1 MHTCSFNKLPIKVKK
16 TFTQSFNYLAL
27 VCLVLFYQQFLLA
40 ANDESIFTPDDTL
53 KKSGP
58 IMITTGWYQV
68 PKDVYFHPDAFHS
81 FNKRKHIEKGM
92 YEGLSWGGRMF
103 QGQEVPEK
111 FREHICVE
119 PGGINKILADYKLKT
134 GKNAEVKLIEFT
146 LLDFVLWR
154 CEWVAY
160 IGESSSG
167 THYTHVG
174 TRGGIGGG
182 KYHPDSTLY
191 NKHPGT
197 SGTIPVQDIQIGGW
211 KYVPIRIREVR
222 SVEGHC
228 PNEQAQPGTIEVVN
242 AKHKLI
248 LRQFFV
254 QSNSKIY

>member
-1 MHTCSFNKLPIKVKK
+1 MRTKKLTEQFSEKVRMRFEKK
-16 TFTQSFNYLAL
+16 KLFFVV
-27 VCLVLFYQQFLLA
+27 VCLFSIQQLVFAIGRDVFPELE
-40 ANDESIFTPDDTL
+40 DSSSKGGI
-53 KKSGP
+53 
-58 IMITTGWYQV
+58 IMTTTGWYQV
-68 PKDVYFHPDAFHS
+68 PMDVYFRPDAFHS
-81 FNKRKHIEKGM
+81 FNKRRHIEKGI

-103 QGQEVPEK
+103 QGQEIPEK
-111 FREHICVE
+111 FRDYICVE
-119 PGGINKILADYKLKT
+119 PGGINKVLEDYKLKT

-160 IGESSSG
+160 IGESTSG

-182 KYHPDSTLY
+182 RYHPDSTFF

-197 SGTIPVQDIQIGGW
+197 NGTIPVQDIQQGNW
-211 KYVPIRIREVR
+211 KYVPIRIREIR

-228 PNEQAQPGTIEVVN
+228 PNEKAQPGALEVVN
-242 AKHKLI
+242 FKNGLV

-254 QSNSKIY
+254 QSDMRIY